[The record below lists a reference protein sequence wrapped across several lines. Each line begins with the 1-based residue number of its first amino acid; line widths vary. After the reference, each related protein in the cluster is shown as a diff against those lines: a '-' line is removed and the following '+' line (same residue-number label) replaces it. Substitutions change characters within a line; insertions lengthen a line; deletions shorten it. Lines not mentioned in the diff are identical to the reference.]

1 MNLIQALANAI
12 RLPELRNKI
21 LFTGGMLVVF
31 RLFANVAIPGA
42 SHAALSQLFNS
53 QPLLGLLDLFSG
65 GGLSTFSLVAMG
77 MNPFINATIIMQL
90 MTVISERIKEISKE
104 GEEGRRRIQRWS
116 RYLTVLLGAGQAY
129 GVTVLFQN
137 TSPAILPAL
146 DWFQRGEMVLVLTA
160 GTVMLMWFGE
170 LITEYGIGNGISL
183 IIFAGI
189 IGRGPQGIAAV
200 FAAANPNGGGIS
212 AYVPFIIFG
221 VIAIVMTAVIIEV
234 QQAVRK
240 IPIQSAQRTVGLKQV
255 ASRASFLPIRV
266 NHAGVIP
273 IVFAISV
280 MFLPTIVANYFVGSP
295 PGTWYY
301 KAATWIN
308 GNFSPTTSNVPM
320 AITYNGLY
328 FLFTFG
334 FTYFYTAITFET
346 TDVADNLKRYASFIP
361 GIRPGPPTGAYL
373 TGVMNRITFAGATFL
388 GFITVILPIAAD
400 KISGISQQQM
410 YLGGTAIL
418 IVVGVAL
425 DTMRQLQTQLVM
437 RQYRGFIR

>member
-1 MNLIQALANAI
+1 MNLIEALVNAM

-21 LFTGGMLVVF
+21 LFTGGILVVF
-31 RLFANVAIPGA
+31 RLFANVAVPGA
-42 SHAALSQLFNS
+42 SQPALASLFNN
-53 QPLLGLLDLFSG
+53 QALLGLLDLFSG
-65 GGLSTFSLVAMG
+65 GGLSRFSVVAMG
-77 MNPFINATIIMQL
+77 MNPYINATIIMQL

-104 GEEGRRRIQRWS
+104 GEMGRRRITRWS

-129 GVTVLFQN
+129 GFTVLFQN

-146 DWFQRGEMVLVLTA
+146 DWFERLQIVLVLTA

-170 LITEYGIGNGISL
+170 LITEYGIGNGVSL

-200 FAAANPNGGGIS
+200 FAAANPNGGGIA

-221 VIAIVMTAVIIEV
+221 LVALLMTAVIIEV

-255 ASRASFLPIRV
+255 QSRASFLPLRV

-273 IVFAISV
+273 IIFAISV
-280 MFLPTIVANYFVGSP
+280 MFLPTIVANYFTGAP
-295 PGTWYY
+295 PDTWYY
-301 KAATWIN
+301 KAAAWVR
-308 GNFSPTTSNVPM
+308 GNFQPDTSNLPM
-320 AITYNGLY
+320 AITYHALY
-328 FLFTFG
+328 FAFTFR
-334 FTYFYTAITFET
+334 FTYFYTAITFDVN
-346 TDVADNLKRYASFIP
+346 DVADNLKRYSSFIP
-361 GIRPGPPTGAYL
+361 GIRPGRPTADYL
-373 TGVMNRITFAGATFL
+373 AAVMNRVTFAGATFL
-388 GFITVILPIAAD
+388 GFITVILPLATARF
-400 KISGISQQQM
+400 SGIPHQQM

-425 DTMRQLQTQLVM
+425 DTMKQLQTQLVM
-437 RQYRGFIR
+437 RQYRGFIK